1 MVVDPVI
8 CTVYNGN
15 YQSPLDERMK
25 IRGEKSNYLPSI
37 FCLLDIV
44 IGMYYVLRVVLF
56 KFHNVS
62 VR

>member
-1 MVVDPVI
+1 MVVQSVI

-25 IRGEKSNYLPSI
+25 IREKNKYLPSI
-37 FCLLDIV
+37 YRVLGIV

-56 KFHNVS
+56 KSHDGS